1 MFYSTSTTLASLII
15 GEARVANALQKT
27 LFHQASPK
35 GRLLNFICMTLPKV
49 AEIKVSYQPAIS
61 DRPVMQSSLDAFNFF
76 KGFYMGETICLQEQF
91 SVMYLNRMN
100 RVLGV
105 YIISKGGMTGTVVD
119 IRLILAVALKTAATS
134 IMLCHNHPSGNVKP
148 SHADIGSLPK

>member
-1 MFYSTSTTLASLII
+1 
-15 GEARVANALQKT
+15 
-27 LFHQASPK
+27 
-35 GRLLNFICMTLPKV
+35 MTLPKV

-148 SHADIGSLPK
+148 PHADIELSSKIKDAAQLMEIKLLDHLVIGQYTYYSFADDGLV

>member
-1 MFYSTSTTLASLII
+1 
-15 GEARVANALQKT
+15 
-27 LFHQASPK
+27 
-35 GRLLNFICMTLPKV
+35 MTLPKV

-76 KGFYMGETICLQEQF
+76 KGFYMGGTICLQEQF

-100 RVLGV
+100 RVLRV

-119 IRLILAVALKTAATS
+119 IRLIIAVALKTAATS
-134 IMLCHNHPSGNVKP
+134 IMLCHNHPSGNIKP
-148 SHADIGSLPK
+148 SHADIELSSKIKPFSYQPRHLFSFADDGLV